1 MKTIFG
7 LDGVYTVWSKI
18 QIEHKKRDG
27 STVTY
32 SSTMEIKDLGDKRK
46 VEQYLKEKDQGK

>member
-7 LDGVYTVWSKI
+7 LDGVYTVFSKF

-27 STVTY
+27 TTVTY
-32 SSTMEIKDLGDKRK
+32 SSTMEIKDLGDRRK
-46 VEQYLKEKDQGK
+46 VEQYLKDQGK